1 MKRRQL
7 IRLSTIILVLILVI
21 ITAIASP
28 ELGERALYMQ
38 YMTLLTLQ
46 GHYEPLGLDDE
57 FSVRVFNL
65 YMKYLDYN
73 KRFFT
78 KRDYNKLKAEQRK
91 IDDQIKNGEI
101 DFFLRASNLLNQ
113 RITDVKKITQEILEE
128 PLDFSVQ
135 ETLELDAEKRDY
147 PKNQHEL
154 RELWRKIVKHQV
166 LLAYYDEWKNQKTE
180 DPSLS
185 AAESSVPEEKLL
197 KEAIEKVKK
206 NLTATFDRMLE
217 GTIEEKFYL
226 YLDAIANSYDPHTEY
241 IPPQEK
247 DDYDIHLS
255 GAFYGIGATLQKEGE
270 NIKVVEIIPG
280 GPSWKQKELQVGD
293 LILQVAQEDEEPVD
307 VINMPLNDAV
317 RLIRGEKGTTVR
329 LTVKKPDGQIT
340 VISIVRDLVVLE
352 EAYAKSAIVK
362 NTQNLEQYGYI
373 YLPSFYH
380 DFQRKDGRSS
390 ALDVKDHLEELKKAG
405 VSGVILDLRN
415 NTGGLLSDAV
425 EMAGHFLQTGPVVQ
439 VKERNGKI
447 RVLQDTDPQ
456 VTYEGPL
463 VVLINS
469 FSASASEILA
479 AALQDYGRA
488 VIVGSARTF
497 GKGTV
502 QVVYVSLDDILD
514 YIFPEK
520 QALKPLGYI
529 KYTIEKFYRI
539 TGGSTQLRGVEPD
552 IILPDLYS
560 YLDYGEKATDY
571 PLPWDEIQTLPFEKW
586 HNQLSTT
593 DLKKLA
599 ANSEQRIAENQGFQ
613 LVNKNIERVLAE
625 KQSSAQSLKLE
636 TFLRQKEAEEAEKS
650 AFEHLKAQKSKYV
663 FTAINRKKAD
673 AGDGAEGKEV
683 FQANAEWIQALSEDF
698 YLEEAINILQ
708 DLIAVQAVDAL

>member
-7 IRLSTIILVLILVI
+7 IRLSTIILGLILVI

-57 FSVRVFNL
+57 FSVRVFDL

-101 DFFLRASNLLNQ
+101 DFFLRAINLLDQ

-135 ETLELDAEKRDY
+135 EALELDVEKRDY

-154 RELWRKIVKHQV
+154 RDLWRKIAKHQV
-166 LLAYYDEWKNQKTE
+166 LLAYYDEWKNQKAE
-180 DPSLS
+180 DQSLP
-185 AAESSVPEEKLL
+185 AVGSSVPDEKLL
-197 KEAIEKVKK
+197 KEAKEKVKK
-206 NLTATFDRMLE
+206 NITASLDRMLE

-293 LILQVAQEDEEPVD
+293 HILQVAQENEEPVD
-307 VINMPLNDAV
+307 IINMSLNDAV

-362 NTQNLEQYGYI
+362 NAQNQEQYGYI

-380 DFQRKDGRSS
+380 DFQRTEGRSS
-390 ALDVKDHLEELKKAG
+390 AQDVKDQLKELKKAG

-447 RVLQDTDPQ
+447 RVLQDTDPE

-520 QALKPLGYI
+520 QDLKPLGYI

-539 TGGSTQLRGVEPD
+539 TGGSTQLKGVEPD

-586 HNQLSTT
+586 HNQLSVA
-593 DLKKLA
+593 DLKKLT
-599 ANSEQRIAENQGFQ
+599 ANSGQRVAQNQGFQ
-613 LVNKNIERVLAE
+613 LVNKNIQRVLAE
-625 KQSSAQSLKLE
+625 KQSSAQSLKFE
-636 TFLRQKEAEEAEKS
+636 TFLDQREVEEAEKS
-650 AFEHLKAQKSKYV
+650 AFENLKTQESEYL
-663 FTAINRKKAD
+663 FTAMNRMVD
-673 AGDGAEGKEV
+673 VGHGAEGDEV
-683 FQANAEWIQALSEDF
+683 FQANAEWIKALSEDF
-698 YLEEAINILQ
+698 YLVEAINILQ
-708 DLIAVQAVDAL
+708 DLIAIQAADAL